1 MDAFLKGFHEAIVK
15 QQFNR
20 ININWGGCA
29 RAAYEFYK
37 VLNKRPEFKIKGV
50 KALSSNPESK
60 TSIKKV
66 AKRRQDPSMHFS
78 HVVLIVA
85 YKGED
90 YVIDADYGVVPI
102 RQYYGTYFRRCSPMT
117 GYISPKK
124 LKQYCTDTSMWNLNF
139 QTNNLKH
146 IRRFLRSYDFNRT
159 PQPRTELK
167 MIEGFPIS
175 RNGKKVAITFTITK
189 G

>member
-1 MDAFLKGFHEAIVK
+1 MDAFLKSFHDAIVK
-15 QQFNR
+15 QKFSR

-37 VLNKRPEFKIKGV
+37 VLSKRPEFKIKGV
-50 KALSSNPESK
+50 KALSYNHMNK

-66 AKRRQDPSMHFS
+66 AQRKQDPSMHFS
-78 HVVLIVA
+78 HVILIVT
-85 YKGED
+85 YKNED
-90 YVIDADYGVVPI
+90 YVIDADYGIVPV
-102 RQYYGTYFRRCSPMT
+102 QKYYATYFRRCSPMT

-124 LKQYCTDTSMWNLNF
+124 LRQYCTDTGMWNLNF
-139 QTNNLKH
+139 NTNDLKH
-146 IRRFLRSYDFNRT
+146 IRRFIRSYDFNRT

-175 RNGKKVAITFTITK
+175 REGKKVALTFTITK